1 MILGEDYRFRD
12 DYKTDT
18 VPIELLTGPFKGVI
32 FRYTN
37 VRIDEQEDGTAR
49 IGFSYDTLDKVGHSD
64 TKLAKDK
71 IFQES
76 IGLILN
82 QLILD
87 ITEYDANANR
97 ESNIEE
103 SFSEREVYS
112 EGTSV
117 SEG

>member
-12 DYKTDT
+12 EYKTDT

-37 VRIDEQEDGTAR
+37 VRIDENEDGTAT
-49 IGFSYDTLDKVGHSD
+49 IGFGYDALDKAGHTD
-64 TKLAKDK
+64 TTLAKDR

-97 ESNIEE
+97 ESDFEE
-103 SFSEREVYS
+103 PFQERIVHP
-112 EGTSV
+112 
-117 SEG
+117 